1 MSDPQIISTPAGE
14 RMAVLPLEE
23 YRHLLRSAEELSDIR
38 TYDRAIQQL
47 ARGQDEMIPSEL
59 ADRILEGES
68 AVRVWREYRK
78 LSVKELAGQAN
89 ISASYLSQIEGGSRA
104 GSLPTMKALALAL
117 HLDLDDLT

>member
-1 MSDPQIISTPAGE
+1 MTHPQMIDTPT
-14 RMAVLPLEE
+14 EE
-23 YRHLLRSAEELSDIR
+23 DLRDIR
-38 TYDRAIQQL
+38 AYDRAIQQL
-47 ARGQDEMIPSEL
+47 AKGQDEMIPSEF

-78 LSVKELAGQAN
+78 LSVKELASQAN

>member
-23 YRHLLRSAEELSDIR
+23 YRHLLRSAEELRDIR
-38 TYDRAIQQL
+38 TYDRAIEQL
-47 ARGQDEMIPSEL
+47 AKGQDEMIPSDF

>member
-1 MSDPQIISTPAGE
+1 MTHPQMINTPT
-14 RMAVLPLEE
+14 EE
-23 YRHLLRSAEELSDIR
+23 DLRDIR
-38 TYDRAIQQL
+38 AYDLAIEQL
-47 ARGQDEMIPSEL
+47 AKGQDEMIPSEF

-68 AVRVWREYRK
+68 DVRVWREYRK

>member
-23 YRHLLRSAEELSDIR
+23 YRHLLRSAQELRDIR
-38 TYDRAIQQL
+38 AYDRAIEQL
-47 ARGQDEMIPSEL
+47 AEGQDEMIPSEF

-117 HLDLDDLT
+117 NLDLDDLT

>member
-1 MSDPQIISTPAGE
+1 MSDPQIISTPTGE

-23 YRHLLRSAEELSDIR
+23 YRHLIRSAKELADIR
-38 TYDRAIQQL
+38 AYDRAIEQL
-47 ARGQDEMIPSEL
+47 AKGQDELIPSEF

-68 AVRVWREYRK
+68 AIRIWREYRK

-104 GSLPTMKALALAL
+104 GSVPTMKALAQA
-117 HLDLDDLT
+117 LDLDLADLT

>member
-14 RMAVLPLEE
+14 RMAILPLEE

-38 TYDRAIQQL
+38 AYDRAIEQL
-47 ARGQDEMIPSEL
+47 ADGRDEMIPSEF

-78 LSVKELAGQAN
+78 MSVKELAGQAN
-89 ISASYLSQIEGGSRA
+89 ISASYLSQIEGGSRS
-104 GSLPTMKALALAL
+104 GSLPTMKALAKALRLKLA
-117 HLDLDDLT
+117 DLT

>member
-38 TYDRAIQQL
+38 TYDRAIEQL
-47 ARGQDEMIPSEL
+47 AKGQDEMIPSEF

-78 LSVKELAGQAN
+78 LSVKELASQAN

>member
-23 YRHLLRSAEELSDIR
+23 YHHLLRSAEELSDIR
-38 TYDRAIQQL
+38 AYDQAIEQL
-47 ARGQDEMIPSEL
+47 AKGQDEIIPSEF
-59 ADRILEGES
+59 ADRILEGENT
-68 AVRVWREYRK
+68 VRVWREYRK

-117 HLDLDDLT
+117 NLDLADLT

>member
-38 TYDRAIQQL
+38 TYDRAIEQL
-47 ARGQDEMIPSEL
+47 AKGQDEMIPSEF

>member
-14 RMAVLPLEE
+14 RMAILPLEE

-38 TYDRAIQQL
+38 AYDRAIEQL
-47 ARGQDEMIPSEL
+47 ADGRDEMILSEF

-78 LSVKELAGQAN
+78 MSVKELAGQAN
-89 ISASYLSQIEGGSRA
+89 ISASYLSQIEGGSRS
-104 GSLPTMKALALAL
+104 GSLPTMKALAQALRLKLA
-117 HLDLDDLT
+117 DLT